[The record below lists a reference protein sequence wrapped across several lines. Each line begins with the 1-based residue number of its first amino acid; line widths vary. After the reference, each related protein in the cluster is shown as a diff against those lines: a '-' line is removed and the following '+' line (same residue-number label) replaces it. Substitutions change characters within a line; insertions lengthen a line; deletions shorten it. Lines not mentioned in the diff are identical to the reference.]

1 MTSLLMLFVCVVLCL
16 QYGLF
21 TTVHKHY
28 SVEDWVAF
36 AKTHPD
42 CLKVRIVS
50 MCACVHVSMCPC
62 VHVCV
67 CACVHVSMCP
77 CVHVSVCACVRVC
90 VCPCVHVSMCACGS
104 VADLAYEIQCKGG
117 GVGWAIRVGHLG
129 ANANS

>member
-1 MTSLLMLFVCVVLCL
+1 MLFVCVVLCL

-42 CLKVRIVS
+42 CLKVRIV
-50 MCACVHVSMCPC
+50 C
-62 VHVCV
+62 
-67 CACVHVSMCP
+67 
-77 CVHVSVCACVRVC
+77 
-90 VCPCVHVSMCACGS
+90 MCACGS
-104 VADLAYEIQCKGG
+104 VADLAYEIQRKGG

-129 ANANS
+129 ANAIS